1 MSEVSQLLT
10 TIKRQLKLQGKTY
23 RDVAAAL
30 KLSEA
35 SVKRLLTSDTLGVDR
50 LVEISNMLGFTLAE
64 LAQEAAVTETA
75 AAHAH
80 AGAGKGAGVGYAAAA
95 GGRVRA
101 EPLDAAGHP
110 GRLPADAK
118 PECLQ
123 KLLHLDRL
131 HLIALMPGNRIRL
144 NVARDFDWLPDGPI
158 RQYFRTEGLNDF
170 LDSGFDK
177 PEQSLAF
184 THGMLTESAL
194 AAHAGRAAPAARPLR
209 RAARGKPGLAAAQAP
224 RQRLLL
230 ALARVGAGRVHG
242 AAALTRG
249 FTGPPPRRRR
259 PSRLFVH
266 DWKLLCRWH
275 ELQHTGPAYV
285 RQNRPTKCRD
295 KMMVDLCDIGQIGLR
310 ANG

>member
-30 KLSEA
+30 QLSEA

-50 LVEISNMLGFTLAE
+50 LVEISNLLGFTLAE
-64 LAQEAAVTETA
+64 LAQEAAVSASRIKTLSA
-75 AAHAH
+75 AQE
-80 AGAGKGAGVGYAAAA
+80 KELVS
-95 GGRVRA
+95 
-101 EPLDAAGHP
+101 DT
-110 GRLPADAK
+110 RLLLVAVCALNHWTLQDILAVYRLSEA
-118 PECLQ
+118 ECLQ

-194 AAHAGRAAPAARPLR
+194 ARMQAELRQLRARFAELHQESLASPLPKR
-209 RAARGKPGLAAAQAP
+209 RGSG
-224 RQRLLL
+224 LLL
-230 ALARVGAGRVHG
+230 ALREWEP
-242 AAALTRG
+242 AAFTAL
-249 FTGPPPRRRR
+249 RR
-259 PSRLFVH
+259 
-266 DWKLLCRWH
+266 
-275 ELQHTGPAYV
+275 
-285 RQNRPTKCRD
+285 
-295 KMMVDLCDIGQIGLR
+295 
-310 ANG
+310 

>member
-30 KLSEA
+30 QLSEA

-50 LVEISNMLGFTLAE
+50 LVEVSNMLGFTLAE
-64 LAQEAAVTETA
+64 LAQEASVTETRLRTLTA
-75 AAHAH
+75 AQEKELVSDTRLLLVAVCALNHWTLH
-80 AGAGKGAGVGYAAAA
+80 DMLVVYKLTEAA
-95 GGRVRA
+95 
-101 EPLDAAGHP
+101 
-110 GRLPADAK
+110 
-118 PECLQ
+118 CLQ

-158 RQYFRTEGLNDF
+158 RRYFRTEGLSDF

-194 AAHAGRAAPAARPLR
+194 ARMQGELRQLRARFAELHEESLASPLPKR
-209 RAARGKPGLAAAQAP
+209 RGSG
-224 RQRLLL
+224 LLL
-230 ALARVGAGRVHG
+230 ALREWEP
-242 AAALTRG
+242 AAFTAL
-249 FTGPPPRRRR
+249 RR
-259 PSRLFVH
+259 
-266 DWKLLCRWH
+266 
-275 ELQHTGPAYV
+275 
-285 RQNRPTKCRD
+285 
-295 KMMVDLCDIGQIGLR
+295 
-310 ANG
+310 

>member
-1 MSEVSQLLT
+1 MSEVSQLIT

-35 SVKRLLTSDTLGVDR
+35 SVKRLLTSDNLGVDR
-50 LVEISNMLGFTLAE
+50 VVEISNMLGFTLAE
-64 LAQEAAVTETA
+64 LAQEAAVT
-75 AAHAH
+75 
-80 AGAGKGAGVGYAAAA
+80 VS
-95 GGRVRA
+95 RVRTLTPA
-101 EPLDAAGHP
+101 QEKELVSDT
-110 GRLPADAK
+110 RLLLVAVCALNHWTLQDILAVYQLSE

-194 AAHAGRAAPAARPLR
+194 ARMQAELRQLRARFAELHEESLASPLPKR
-209 RAARGKPGLAAAQAP
+209 RGSA
-224 RQRLLL
+224 LLL
-230 ALARVGAGRVHG
+230 ALREWEP
-242 AAALTRG
+242 AAFTAL
-249 FTGPPPRRRR
+249 RR
-259 PSRLFVH
+259 
-266 DWKLLCRWH
+266 
-275 ELQHTGPAYV
+275 
-285 RQNRPTKCRD
+285 
-295 KMMVDLCDIGQIGLR
+295 
-310 ANG
+310 